1 MDDMRSPQGETSQGD
16 IAHSSL
22 SHDGQVPSTEETSTR
37 RSDRLA
43 PLPSLTALAAGFFSA
58 VSLLPDGVLESINT
72 MGGRGH

>member
-1 MDDMRSPQGETSQGD
+1 MDDIRSSQDETSHGD
-16 IAHSSL
+16 IAHSL

-43 PLPSLTALAAGFFSA
+43 TLPSLTVLAAGFFSA